1 MKRILKPKDIKKRE
15 TKIKAVITLLDK
27 GLNLTQA
34 CKNAQVGKRTLYDW
48 ANDDGWQWIKDD
60 LKRATK
66 TFVESSAESVERSML
81 QRAIGYTYEEEH
93 RKSKEQADG
102 TMKMV
107 IDKTVR
113 KNRPADVTALIF
125 VLCNLA
131 REGLTSIDWQNVYD
145 IKIDKTKLETLDDL
159 MSKIFDGDGQKGKRR
174 ASKGALPEFTPDT
187 SEALPGETEEQRQL
201 RESLS
206 LEMQN

>member
-1 MKRILKPKDIKKRE
+1 MKRELKPKDIKKRE

-48 ANDDGWQWIKDD
+48 ASDEGWEWIKED
-60 LKRATK
+60 LKHATK

-93 RKSKEQADG
+93 RKSKEQSDG
-102 TMKMV
+102 TFKMM

-145 IKIDKTKLETLDDL
+145 IKIDKTILETLDDL
-159 MSKIFDGDGQKGKRR
+159 MSKMFDSDGKKGKRR
-174 ASKGALPEFTPDT
+174 GSKGSLPEFDADT
-187 SEALPGETEEQRQL
+187 SEALPGESEEQREI

-206 LEMQN
+206 VEMQD

>member
-187 SEALPGETEEQRQL
+187 SEALPGETEEQREL

-206 LEMQN
+206 LEMHD

>member
-1 MKRILKPKDIKKRE
+1 MKRELKPKDIKKRE

-48 ANDDGWQWIKDD
+48 ASDEGWEWIKED
-60 LKRATK
+60 LKHATK

-93 RKSKEQADG
+93 RKSKDQPDG
-102 TMKMV
+102 STKMV

-159 MSKIFDGDGQKGKRR
+159 MSKIFSEDGQKGKKR
-174 ASKGALPEFTPDT
+174 AGQGVLPEFDADE

>member
-1 MKRILKPKDIKKRE
+1 MKRELKPKDIKKRE

-48 ANDDGWQWIKDD
+48 ASDEGWEWIKED
-60 LKRATK
+60 LKHATK

-93 RKSKEQADG
+93 RKSKEQSDG
-102 TMKMV
+102 TFKMM

-159 MSKIFDGDGQKGKRR
+159 MSKIFDGDGKKGKKR
-174 ASKGALPEFTPDT
+174 ANKGEVPEFDADT
-187 SEALPGETEEQRQL
+187 SEALPGETEEQREL
-201 RESLS
+201 REGLS
-206 LEMQN
+206 LEMQD

>member
-1 MKRILKPKDIKKRE
+1 MKRELKPKDIKKRY
-15 TKIKAVITLLDK
+15 TKIKAVIALLDK

-48 ANDDGWQWIKDD
+48 ASDEGWEWIKED
-60 LKRATK
+60 LKHATK

-93 RKSKEQADG
+93 RKSKEQSDG
-102 TMKMV
+102 TFKMM

-159 MSKIFDGDGQKGKRR
+159 MSKMFDSDGKKGKRR
-174 ASKGALPEFTPDT
+174 ASQGTLPEFDADT
-187 SEALPGETEEQRQL
+187 SEALPGESEEQREI

-206 LEMQN
+206 VEMQD

>member
-187 SEALPGETEEQRQL
+187 SEALPGETEEQRKL

-206 LEMQN
+206 LEMQD

>member
-93 RKSKEQADG
+93 RKSKDQPDG
-102 TMKMV
+102 STKMV

-159 MSKIFDGDGQKGKRR
+159 MSKIFDGDGQKGKKR
-174 ASKGALPEFTPDT
+174 ANKGALPEFTPDT
-187 SEALPGETEEQRQL
+187 SEALPGETEEQRKL

-206 LEMQN
+206 LEMQD

>member
-1 MKRILKPKDIKKRE
+1 MKRELKPKDIKKRE

-48 ANDDGWQWIKDD
+48 ASDEGWEWIKED
-60 LKRATK
+60 LKHATK

-93 RKSKEQADG
+93 RKSKDQPDG
-102 TMKMV
+102 STKMV

-159 MSKIFDGDGQKGKRR
+159 MSKIFDGDGKKGKKR
-174 ASKGALPEFTPDT
+174 ANKGEVPEFDADT
-187 SEALPGETEEQRQL
+187 SEALPGETEEQREL
-201 RESLS
+201 REGLS
-206 LEMQN
+206 LEMQD